1 MSAPGAKQAPPKSAS
16 SLRATL
22 VRSHLAVAGAGLAL
36 LAVALVSTLWLS
48 SQTLE
53 LTQVRTPIF
62 EALSQV
68 QTGNERAM
76 GALLSWVVVGGAEF
90 REERRKA
97 WDEEIDPAAKKLLTL
112 RLHLSGRG
120 RASLDEL
127 LNSQEDLAESQWW
140 VEDVAQAEGNSPVNV
155 LVEQQVLPAAQVLF
169 EAITAMI
176 NEEKTLEGGS
186 GRKKLLAAMA
196 DFRGFLTLTRASL
209 DQFAATGKRAYIDAS
224 RGAMLDAKSAH
235 ERLSQQKS
243 ILNPLQR
250 DLYSILDREIT
261 AVGVYV
267 DKAEELFLAG
277 PGSGQINLAHNQ
289 MTRETVSIDRQ
300 LKALLDDLRASETRR
315 LHESTV
321 AVTRLSNAAVIVSLF
336 LMVLMGVVAWKMSIR
351 SSERITEPV
360 TSLVAAIDQLAEGE
374 LHQDIPV
381 SSNDELGRLTESFN
395 SMRASIERA
404 EEEERHAKQEM
415 TVARDEA
422 LAASRMKSEFVAN
435 MSHELRTPM
444 NGVLGMATLLS
455 DSELDCEQREC
466 VDAIYESGES
476 LLTVIN
482 DILDF
487 SKVEA
492 GKLAIDSI
500 PFDLQRE
507 VGGVCKLLAA
517 RAAKKKIELVLRF
530 DPGVPRYFIGDS
542 ARIRQVIINIAGNAI
557 KFTEQGH
564 VMIDVQSLPGH
575 SVPGHDA
582 PVHDEHARFRIAI
595 EDSGIGIPEDR
606 LEHIFEKFTQAD
618 ESTTR
623 RFGGTGL
630 GLAISRQLVT
640 LMGGEMAVQSRA
652 GEGSTFSFSLD
663 LPLDP
668 APEQGPAVS
677 LQGIRVLIVDDYP
690 VNLRVLEEQ
699 LRRAGMLCDSASDAR
714 QGLERLRDARDAG
727 RPYQIAILDDEM
739 PEMDG
744 IRMAGVIHG
753 NHELR
758 ANLTLVLLSSLADLG
773 DRERLREVG
782 FKAWLTKPVR
792 PSELLETLA
801 RALGAAEADGASS
814 DAVADPAHKKLAR
827 AGVVDGAT
835 ARARIL
841 VAEDNVVNQ
850 KVATKMLEKL
860 RCVSEVAVNGRE
872 ALEKLENGS
881 FDLILM
887 DCHMPEMDGFEATAE
902 IRRRWPERTTP
913 IVALTASAMKEDRDR
928 CLQAGMDDFVTKP
941 VSPKALADVLERW
954 TATTREPAEA
964 PV

>member
-1 MSAPGAKQAPPKSAS
+1 
-16 SLRATL
+16 
-22 VRSHLAVAGAGLAL
+22 
-36 LAVALVSTLWLS
+36 
-48 SQTLE
+48 
-53 LTQVRTPIF
+53 
-62 EALSQV
+62 
-68 QTGNERAM
+68 
-76 GALLSWVVVGGAEF
+76 
-90 REERRKA
+90 
-97 WDEEIDPAAKKLLTL
+97 
-112 RLHLSGRG
+112 
-120 RASLDEL
+120 L
-127 LNSQEDLAESQWW
+127 LNSLEDLAESQWW
-140 VEDVAQAEGNSPVNV
+140 VEDVAQAQGNSPVRV
-155 LVEQQVLPAAQVLF
+155 LVEEQVLPAAQVLF

-176 NEEKTLEGGS
+176 NEEKTLEAGS
-186 GRKKLLAAMA
+186 DRKKLLAALA
-196 DFRGFLTLTRASL
+196 DFRGFMALTRGAL
-209 DQFAATGKRAYIDAS
+209 FQFEATGKRAYIDTC
-224 RGAMLDAKSAH
+224 RGVMRNAKSAH

-243 ILNPLQR
+243 ILNPVQR
-250 DLYSILDREIT
+250 DLYSILDREIA

-267 DKAEELFLAG
+267 DKAEELSRVG
-277 PGSGQINLAHNQ
+277 RGSRQVNLAHDQ
-289 MTRETVSIDRQ
+289 MTRESLPIDRRVN
-300 LKALLDDLRASETRR
+300 ALLDDLRASETRR
-315 LHESTV
+315 LRESTL

-336 LMVLMGVVAWKMSIR
+336 LMVLMGLVAWKMSIR

-360 TSLVAAIDQLAEGE
+360 TSLVAAIDTLAKGE
-374 LHQDIPV
+374 VHDDIPV
-381 SSNDELGRLTESFN
+381 SSNDELGRVTESFN

-415 TVARDEA
+415 IVARDEA

-444 NGVLGMATLLS
+444 NGVLGMATLLL
-455 DSELDCEQREC
+455 DSELDREQREC
-466 VDAIYESGES
+466 VDTIHESGES

-542 ARIRQVIINIAGNAI
+542 ARIRQVITNIAGNAI
-557 KFTEQGH
+557 KFTEHGH
-564 VMIDVQSLPGH
+564 VMIDVQCLPVHSL
-575 SVPGHDA
+575 PGHDA
-582 PVHDEHARFRIAI
+582 PGHDVPGHDVPGHDVPGHDERARFRIAI

-606 LEHIFEKFTQAD
+606 LEHIFDKFTQAD
-618 ESTTR
+618 ASTTR

-640 LMGGEMAVQSRA
+640 LMGGEMDAQSRP
-652 GEGSTFSFSLD
+652 GEGSTFSFSLE

-668 APEQGPAVS
+668 VPKQRMAVS
-677 LQGIRVLIVDDYP
+677 LKGVRVLVVDDYE

-714 QGLERLRDARDAG
+714 QGLERLHDARAAG
-727 RPYQIAILDDEM
+727 RPYQIAILDHEM

-744 IRMAGVIHG
+744 VAMADLIHG
-753 NHELR
+753 NHDLR

-773 DRERLREVG
+773 DRDLLRKVG
-782 FKAWLTKPVR
+782 FSAWLTKPVR

-801 RALGAAEADGASS
+801 SVLGSTEAGGASGR
-814 DAVADPAHKKLAR
+814 AAADPAPKKLAR
-827 AGVVDGAT
+827 VGVVDGAT

-841 VAEDNVVNQ
+841 VAEDNPVNQ

-913 IVALTASAMKEDRDR
+913 IIALTASAMNEDRER

-954 TATTREPAEA
+954 AAKTRAPAEA